1 MFSGL
6 LNLFGCNRQ
15 GAKVGNDEDMDAI
28 LAFVEAFKNRP
39 IHKELTKSILE
50 GLPDDQLEQTVYD
63 NIAEIIGEDYENELF
78 NAKKLTKGQKAIFS
92 TWAVEA
98 EVNNGGFNQFYFNSS
113 GQYADMAVDGFET
126 VGATKHAELMRE
138 ANRIYAS
145 IKNDLEK
152 FDDGTVESFS
162 ESYKDNPLNNLDD
175 KYYELGKNESLWGL
189 KVKYIRE
196 HPDQFTQK

>member
-15 GAKVGNDEDMDAI
+15 GAKAGNDKDMDAI
-28 LAFVEAFKNRP
+28 LASVEAFKKRP
-39 IHKELTKSILE
+39 IHKELTKSILD
-50 GLPDDQLEQTVYD
+50 GLPDDQLEQAVYD
-63 NIAEIIGEDYENELF
+63 NISEIIGEDYENELS
-78 NAKKLTKGQKAIFS
+78 NVKKLTKGQKAIFS

-113 GQYADMAVDGFET
+113 GQYGDMAVEGFET
-126 VGATKHAELMRE
+126 VDATKHAELMRE
-138 ANRIYAS
+138 ANKIYAS
-145 IKNDLEK
+145 IKKDLEK

-162 ESYKDNPLNNLDD
+162 ESYEDNPLNKLDD
-175 KYYELGKNESLWGL
+175 KYYDLDKNESLWGL

-196 HPDQFTQK
+196 HPEQFTQK